1 MKNFKDLQEGLQDP
15 NIFKAFFLAG
25 GPGSGKSYV
34 VRATTG
40 GTGLRI
46 VNSDDVFEKYLK
58 DAGFDMDMSTVKA
71 EREKEERDKM
81 RDRAKK
87 LTRTRMGDITTGK
100 GGYLEGRIGLIID
113 GTGKNYDKI
122 AKQATQ
128 LKQLG
133 YDVHMI
139 FVNTSLDTALERNAK
154 RERTVPADVATRA
167 WNEVQRNMGKFS
179 QYFRRNF
186 VVVDNNDAEED
197 VLTPVMKQI
206 RGLLKRKVNN
216 PIAKAWIENEM
227 KLRGITKFRP
237 ARNIGMGGQPGAKPK
252 GGLPGSSGF
261 KVRMGRKRPKT
272 GRFAKK

>member
-1 MKNFKDLQEGLQDP
+1 MRTFQNLQEGLQDP

-34 VRATTG
+34 VRKTTG
-40 GTGLRI
+40 GTGLKV
-46 VNSDDVFEKYLK
+46 VNSDDAFEKLLK
-58 DAGFDMDMSTVKA
+58 DANLSLKMPPEEKA
-71 EREKEERDKM
+71 PRDVA
-81 RDRAKK
+81 RQRAKA
-87 LTRTRMGDITTGK
+87 ITK
-100 GGYLEGRIGLIID
+100 SRRDNYVEGRIGLIID
-113 GTGKNYDKI
+113 GTGKDYDKI

-167 WNEVQRNMGKFS
+167 WNEVQRNRGKFS